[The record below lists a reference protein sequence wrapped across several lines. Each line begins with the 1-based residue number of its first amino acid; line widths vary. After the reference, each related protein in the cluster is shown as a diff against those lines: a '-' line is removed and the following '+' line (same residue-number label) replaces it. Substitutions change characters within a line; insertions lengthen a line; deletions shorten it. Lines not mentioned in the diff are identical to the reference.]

1 MIYKRYEDTN
11 FVTGDSPA
19 THDVLTDLGH
29 YANTGQFVNYGA
41 GDVTIKV
48 EGNREGL
55 RSDLRDTVALAS
67 AEAFTIPA
75 GTVFDFSELAMNIG
89 KIQVIYGTV
98 DTKYRIVVA

>member
-1 MIYKRYEDTN
+1 MIYKKYEDTN
-11 FVTGDSPA
+11 FQTGDSPA

-29 YANTGQFVNYGA
+29 YANTGQMVNYGA

-55 RSDLRDTVALAS
+55 HSTLNGTVALAD

-75 GTVFDFSELAMNIG
+75 GTVFDLSELHMNI
-89 KIQVIYGTV
+89 KQIQVIYGTV